1 MATLSVKAPDEL
13 SKRIELIATETGLT
27 KSAVILKMLVEG
39 TNTDIINSDNQNTDV
54 KDKNNETEDHKLLIS
69 IKGDLEE
76 LSNFVET
83 KLKEPFEFSPNSIEE
98 LRKITQVIQQAG
110 SEVTKR
116 RTLREER
123 EDEKKEKENKKEE
136 KVLDPENVLTG
147 VLAELLKL
155 HDVLDQHKVA
165 VITINKI
172 IESLVT
178 LSKKE
183 KELVLIYIIIEV
195 LALQA
200 QKKPVTEA
208 GLIKFLTE
216 RGVIK

>member
-27 KSAVILKMLVEG
+27 KSAVILKILVEG

-83 KLKEPFEFSPNSIEE
+83 KLKEPLEFSPNSMEE
-98 LRKITQVIQQAG
+98 LRKIMQVMQQAG
-110 SEVTKR
+110 SKVTKR

-123 EDEKKEKENKKEE
+123 EDEEKEKENKKEE

-147 VLAELLKL
+147 ILAELLKL